1 MKIKE
6 KWQNMHNVALKS
18 LIKPVLFVT
27 IYSKVHFVNFS

>member
-6 KWQNMHNVALKS
+6 KLQNMHNVALKS

-27 IYSKVHFVNFS
+27 IYSKVHFVNFC